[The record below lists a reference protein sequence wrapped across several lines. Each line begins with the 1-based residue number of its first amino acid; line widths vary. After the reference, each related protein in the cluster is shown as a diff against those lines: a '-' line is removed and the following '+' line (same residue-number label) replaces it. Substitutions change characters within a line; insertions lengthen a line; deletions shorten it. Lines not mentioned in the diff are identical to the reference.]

1 MALSVLGI
9 QYRSRQCATFRP
21 ADSLKIMSRI
31 AKLSA
36 VPVLV
41 VMLGV
46 AGVGQAD
53 ARRGAVAVCGSSAGH
68 TVIARNTQAEI
79 YRLRER
85 TSDAATYEYRGCVY
99 GSQRSLQLGLEA
111 VSCSPYGCSAVNHV
125 TLAGTTVAYEAE
137 QSEGIGET
145 ERSEWKVVVL
155 ELRVGRVLHKVPTGV
170 TYPPNPNFVGDGP
183 VTAIVAKRNGAVA
196 WTLDTVQ
203 SKNRYQVHALD
214 ATGERVLAVGSNIAP
229 NSLALAGS
237 TLYWTQGG
245 KPASALLD

>member
-1 MALSVLGI
+1 M
-9 QYRSRQCATFRP
+9 
-21 ADSLKIMSRI
+21 KRI
-31 AKLSA
+31 AKWSV

-41 VMLGV
+41 VLLAAVG
-46 AGVGQAD
+46 AGRAGAY
-53 ARRGAVAVCGSSAGH
+53 RGPVSVCGSSAGH
-68 TVIARNTQAEI
+68 TVISRNTQAEV

-85 TSDAATYEYRGCVY
+85 TIDAATYEYRGCVY
-99 GSQRSLQLGLEA
+99 GSKRSFRLGLEA
-111 VSCSPYGCSAVNHV
+111 VSCSPYGCFEVNHV
-125 TLAGTTVAYEAE
+125 TLAGTTVAYETE
-137 QSEGIGET
+137 QSRGIGET
-145 ERSEWKVVVL
+145 ESSEWQVVVVD
-155 ELRVGRVLHKVPTGV
+155 LRAGRVLHKVPTGV

-183 VTAIVAKRNGAVA
+183 VAAIVVKGNGAVA

-245 KPASALLD
+245 KPASAVLD